1 MGERIRI
8 SNETLNQYGTWV
20 KTDGVD
26 LSQYERNPILL
37 WMHQRG
43 VIIGM
48 IKDIRRENGEITGEP
63 YFDEV
68 REESKLAKQQWEKGT
83 LRMGSPHFEI
93 LEMSEDPALLKP
105 GQTCPTVTKS
115 RLVEYSMVDIGG
127 NDDNLRLVYEGKELK
142 LSRQEGAHS
151 LPLLKNNNHPKTLP
165 QMNEELKA
173 VALMLGLTDA
183 ATLTD
188 VQKKINVVLEYQNA
202 NARLISE
209 KDNLQKELDKLKLAG
224 VTTLVDTAIA
234 EGKIGADKK
243 EHFITLGKT
252 VGAESLK
259 LPFDAMNAAVRPTAI
274 LAGGKTSSAASAGV
288 YEKWEDVPEA
298 ELKLMRSGDPEQYKR
313 LYKKQ
318 FGVDCPQLV

>member
-1 MGERIRI
+1 
-8 SNETLNQYGTWV
+8 
-20 KTDGVD
+20 
-26 LSQYERNPILL
+26 
-37 WMHQRG
+37 
-43 VIIGM
+43 
-48 IKDIRRENGEITGEP
+48 
-63 YFDEV
+63 
-68 REESKLAKQQWEKGT
+68 
-83 LRMGSPHFEI
+83 
-93 LEMSEDPALLKP
+93 
-105 GQTCPTVTKS
+105 
-115 RLVEYSMVDIGG
+115 
-127 NDDNLRLVYEGKELK
+127 
-142 LSRQEGAHS
+142 
-151 LPLLKNNNHPKTLP
+151 
-165 QMNEELKA
+165 MNEELKA

-188 VQKKINVVLEYQNA
+188 VQKKINVILEYQNA

-252 VGAESLK
+252 VGTESLK
-259 LPFDAMNAAVRPTAI
+259 LTFDAMNAAVRPTAI
-274 LAGGKTSSAASAGV
+274 LAGGKTSSAASAGS

-298 ELKLMRSGDPEQYKR
+298 ELKLMRSNDPEQYKR